1 LKNESTPFRCGYQK
15 ENPLCNSDYHLSG
28 FAFGKGG
35 AVREYGP
42 VCKGEGKVRIFA
54 EAWPSGDD
62 WVVSVQGG
70 DTPHVG
76 AVALACPC
84 APPADTTGK
93 ITGFVSVLTAPGHRD
108 DELARKLALQMCKD
122 LQRNISLSVGIH
134 VHNATQE
141 EISTLVK
148 NAEEAVTGLLSLLRK

>member
-1 LKNESTPFRCGYQK
+1 MKR
-15 ENPLCNSDYHLSG
+15 
-28 FAFGKGG
+28 
-35 AVREYGP
+35 YGP
-42 VCKGEGKVRIFA
+42 IYAGAEGLLISA

-62 WVVSVQGG
+62 WIVSIQGG

-84 APPADTTGK
+84 ASPTDTSGK
-93 ITGFVSVLTAPGHRD
+93 ITEFVSVLTAPGHRD
-108 DELARKLALQMCKD
+108 DVLARKLALQMCKA
-122 LQRNISLSVGIH
+122 LCRNISLSVGIH

-148 NAEEAVTGLLSLLRK
+148 NAEEAVVGLLPLLKK

>member
-1 LKNESTPFRCGYQK
+1 MKQ
-15 ENPLCNSDYHLSG
+15 
-28 FAFGKGG
+28 
-35 AVREYGP
+35 YGP
-42 VCKGEGKVRIFA
+42 VHTGEGRLCISV
-54 EAWPSGDD
+54 EAWPSGED

-84 APPADTTGK
+84 GSPADTAGE

-108 DELARKLALQMCKD
+108 DELARKLALQMCKV

-134 VHNATQE
+134 VHNAKRE
-141 EISTLVK
+141 EISTLIK
-148 NAEEAVTGLLSLLRK
+148 NAEEAVISLLPLLKK

>member
-1 LKNESTPFRCGYQK
+1 MK
-15 ENPLCNSDYHLSG
+15 H
-28 FAFGKGG
+28 
-35 AVREYGP
+35 YGP
-42 VCKGEGKVRIFA
+42 VFAGTGRLRISA
-54 EAWPSGDD
+54 EAWPSGED
-62 WVVSVQGG
+62 WIVSVQGG

-84 APPADTTGK
+84 TPPANTAGE

-108 DELARKLALQMCKD
+108 DELARKLALQICKT

-141 EISTLVK
+141 EIKTLVK
-148 NAEEAVTGLLSLLRK
+148 SADEAMADLLSLLKKTNGGAF